1 MLIDDDDKNLT
12 RVMIGGAVLV
22 NILVFAVGYD
32 VNALPRLAFAV
43 AVGFTVIDATGTAC
57 ESWALRSLRSSSAF
71 LTKTRTN

>member
-32 VNALPRLAFAV
+32 A
-43 AVGFTVIDATGTAC
+43 GHQ
-57 ESWALRSLRSSSAF
+57 SAKKQIQPTIIHGN
-71 LTKTRTN
+71 LTINNNSNNLNQPTHLDK

>member
-32 VNALPRLAFAV
+32 AAHQSAKKQIQPTDERV
-43 AVGFTVIDATGTAC
+43 ADAKGIEVIGKIQ
-57 ESWALRSLRSSSAF
+57 SLRD
-71 LTKTRTN
+71 

>member
-32 VNALPRLAFAV
+32 A
-43 AVGFTVIDATGTAC
+43 GHQ
-57 ESWALRSLRSSSAF
+57 SAKKQIQPTIIHGN
-71 LTKTRTN
+71 LTINHNSNNFSQPTHLDK